1 MARLSIFP
9 SWSVMRLLSL
19 LPVVLS
25 FLSLLAAPALAD
37 TVWLKNGDRLSGKIQ
52 LFDGGK
58 LLLKTDYAGSVSLDW
73 KQVASLDSD
82 QALLVKLKDGEGE
95 RAHGLRRAADGRV
108 ELVNG
113 AAKSIELAEVQQILP
128 PRPLVED
135 WVWSGSADLALEYEK
150 AEKDV
155 EEFDLDFR
163 TKARHG
169 KWRHNLSGEYDREFK
184 DEVKTEDSVGGEY
197 ALDRFL
203 DEHWFWQGKF
213 EYERDRVEELAIQR
227 TLGSGPGYQFWDNE
241 LGAFSL
247 ASLLNRHDLAY
258 AAGGKEHFY
267 ALGIKWDYN
276 RYLFGKRF
284 ELFSH
289 GELGAPF
296 IADVDYKLES
306 DLGLRYKLNS
316 WASLHLKGE
325 WDQLRGDRGDVDEAR
340 YSVGFGVGW

>member
-1 MARLSIFP
+1 
-9 SWSVMRLLSL
+9 MRPLSL
-19 LPVVLS
+19 LCLP
-25 FLSLLAAPALAD
+25 LLWCAALPALAD
-37 TVWLKNGDRLSGKIQ
+37 TVWLKNGDRLSGQIQ

-58 LLLKTDYAGSVSLDW
+58 LLLKTAYAGSVTLDW
-73 KQVASLDSD
+73 KQVASLEST
-82 QALLVKLKDGEGE
+82 QALLIKLDDGEGE
-95 RAHGLRRAADGRV
+95 HARGLRRAADGRV

-113 AAKSIELAEVQQILP
+113 AARSVELARVKQILP

-135 WVWSGSADLALEYEK
+135 WVWSGSADFAFEYEQ

-155 EEFDLDFR
+155 EEFDVDLR

-169 KWRHNLSGEYDREFK
+169 LWRHNLSASYDRESK
-184 DEVKTEDSVGGEY
+184 DEVEVEDRVGAEY

-213 EYERDRVEELAIQR
+213 EYERDRIGELAIQR

-247 ASLLNRHDLAY
+247 VSLLNRHDLDF
-258 AAGGKEHFY
+258 AAGGDEHFY
-267 ALGIKWDYN
+267 ALGFKWDYN
-276 RYLFGKRF
+276 RYLFGKRV

-296 IADVDYKLES
+296 VDAIDYKLES
-306 DLGLRYKLNS
+306 DLGLRYKINS

-325 WDQLRGDRGDVDEAR
+325 WDQLRGEQGDVDEST

>member
-1 MARLSIFP
+1 
-9 SWSVMRLLSL
+9 MRLQLL
-19 LPVVLS
+19 LP
-25 FLSLLAAPALAD
+25 LLCLFPLVAPVRAD
-37 TVWLKNGDRLSGKIQ
+37 TVWLKNGDRLSGSIR
-52 LFDGGK
+52 LLDGGK
-58 LLLKTDYAGSVSLDW
+58 LLFRTDYAGSLTLDW
-73 KQVASLDSD
+73 KQVASLESD
-82 QALLVKLKDGEGE
+82 QALLVKLDDGAGE

-113 AAKSIELAEVQQILP
+113 ASRSVELAALRQILP

-135 WVWSGSADLALEYEK
+135 WVWSGSADFAFEYERAAK
-150 AEKDV
+150 EV
-155 EEFDLDFR
+155 EEFDVDLR

-169 KWRHNLSGEYDREFK
+169 QWRHNLSASYDRESK
-184 DEVKTEDSVGGEY
+184 DEVETEDSVGAEY

-213 EYERDRVEELAIQR
+213 EYQRDRIGELAIQR

-241 LGAFSL
+241 LGAFSVV
-247 ASLLNRHDLAY
+247 SLLNRHELDFA
-258 AAGGKEHFY
+258 AAGDERFY
-267 ALGIKWDYN
+267 ALGFKWDYN
-276 RYLFGKRF
+276 RYLAGKRF

-296 IADVDYKLES
+296 IDAIDYKLKS

-325 WDQLRGDRGDVDEAR
+325 WDQLRGEEGQVDEST

>member
-1 MARLSIFP
+1 
-9 SWSVMRLLSL
+9 MRLLSL

-25 FLSLLAAPALAD
+25 FLFLLAAPALAD

-169 KWRHNLSGEYDREFK
+169 QWRHNLSGEYDREFK

>member
-1 MARLSIFP
+1 
-9 SWSVMRLLSL
+9 MRLPILLLSVILSL
-19 LPVVLS
+19 LVT
-25 FLSLLAAPALAD
+25 PALAD
-37 TVWLKNGDRLSGKIQ
+37 TVWLKNGDRLSGRIQ

-58 LLLKTDYAGSVSLDW
+58 LLLKTDYAGSVTLDW
-73 KQVASLDSD
+73 RQVASLESD
-82 QALLVKLKDGEGE
+82 QALLVKLDDGEGE
-95 RAHGLRRAADGRV
+95 HARGLRRAADGRV

-113 AAKSIELAEVQQILP
+113 AARSVELAAVQQILP

-135 WVWSGSADLALEYEK
+135 WVWSGSADFAVEYER

-155 EEFDLDFR
+155 EEFDVDLR

-169 KWRHNLSGEYDREFK
+169 DWRHNLSASYDRESK
-184 DEVKTEDSVGGEY
+184 DEVETEDSVGAEY

-213 EYERDRVEELAIQR
+213 EYERDRIKEVAIQR

-247 ASLLNRHDLAY
+247 VSLLNRHDLAF
-258 AAGGKEHFY
+258 AAGGKEHLY
-267 ALGIKWDYN
+267 ALGFKWDYN
-276 RYLFGKRF
+276 RFLLGKRF

-296 IADVDYKLES
+296 VDAIDYKLES

-325 WDQLRGDRGDVDEAR
+325 WDQLRGEQGDVDEAT
-340 YSVGFGVGW
+340 YSLGFGVGW